1 MAPQRR
7 TKKRIKKSGVIYF
20 AINNRIESM
29 VKIGM
34 TIGTAEARL
43 QKANQ
48 KHEFMCGTWSIT
60 QKVKTN
66 DVTRTE
72 ELSHKIFSEYHDSES
87 VSSEMYFVPDGWTVK
102 QMADKVREKDKI
114 LLEQVDKET
123 KAKDAVRIAEQELE
137 KINKETDALISLSND
152 SE

>member
-1 MAPQRR
+1 
-7 TKKRIKKSGVIYF
+7 
-20 AINNRIESM
+20 
-29 VKIGM
+29 M

-43 QKANQ
+43 KKANQ

-87 VSSEMYFVPDGWTVK
+87 VSVNFFPEEGGCNILEMGKCCFPHHCS
-102 QMADKVREKDKI
+102 QSR
-114 LLEQVDKET
+114 
-123 KAKDAVRIAEQELE
+123 
-137 KINKETDALISLSND
+137 
-152 SE
+152 

>member
-1 MAPQRR
+1 MNQQRR
-7 TKKRIKKSGVIYF
+7 TKRRIKKSGVIYF
-20 AINNRIESM
+20 AVNNRIKNM

-34 TIGTAEARL
+34 TTSTAESRL
-43 QKANQ
+43 KTTNR

-72 ELSHKIFSEYHDSES
+72 DLSHKIFSEYQDSES

-102 QMADKVREKDKI
+102 QMADDVRDKDKI
-114 LLEQVDKET
+114 MRDQVDKET
-123 KAKDAVRIAEQELE
+123 KAKEKVRTAQEELE
-137 KINKETDALISLSND
+137 KISEETDSLISLSNE

>member
-1 MAPQRR
+1 MNQQRR
-7 TKKRIKKSGVIYF
+7 TKRRIKKSGVIYF
-20 AINNRIESM
+20 AVNNRIENM

-34 TIGTAEARL
+34 TINTAESRL
-43 QKANQ
+43 KTANR

-66 DVTRTE
+66 DVSRTE
-72 ELSHKIFSEYHDSES
+72 DLSHKIFSEYHDSES

-102 QMADKVREKDKI
+102 QMADDVRDKDKI
-114 LLEQVDKET
+114 MRDQVDKET
-123 KAKDAVRIAEQELE
+123 KAKEKVSKAQEELE
-137 KINKETDALISLSND
+137 RISKETDSLISLSND